1 MTLPRPTSQGGYAN
15 SSGSVLEST
24 ICSVMSA
31 KGFEIVRYSEYM
43 KRPEQYGTELLLRN
57 VPYKSI
63 YGHMGKTE
71 FLLKSL
77 DYNLVVRIECKW
89 QQSSGSVDEKY
100 PYVYLNSVEAM
111 PEDHI
116 IIVLGGS
123 GAKKEAVE
131 WLKQT
136 ASAGKYGAIEKGKKI
151 EVMSLDG
158 FITWANRTFRG

>member
-1 MTLPRPTSQGGYAN
+1 
-15 SSGSVLEST
+15 
-24 ICSVMSA
+24 
-31 KGFEIVRYSEYM
+31 
-43 KRPEQYGTELLLRN
+43 
-57 VPYKSI
+57 
-63 YGHMGKTE
+63 MGKTE

-77 DYNLVVRIECKW
+77 DYNLDVRIECKW

-100 PYVYLNSVEAM
+100 PYVYLNAVEAM

-136 ASAGKYGAIEKGKKI
+136 AGAGKYGAIEKGKKI